1 MSSHTTSDEAMSLYT
16 RGERFHRF
24 KEFAA
29 AEEALRA
36 ALKVDESFPPAWD
49 LLGTVYQAM
58 GQAEKARASFVEASA
73 RNPSWTLPV
82 EHLGLLEYSLKAHK
96 DSVKAL
102 KKYMKLGGCDQGV
115 LLTLARA
122 AFEASDCTTV
132 LSVTSKILANDEE
145 LYEVWEM
152 RGLCQ
157 AMTGRF
163 NAASVSLN
171 MAISLNPDSI
181 EALNKVGD
189 LCYDVA
195 NYMRAVEFYGP
206 SLAKKPI
213 QPGIIFRH
221 GTALWFTGQW
231 SDAIPFLENYTE
243 LVPADPKGWNNLGV
257 VMREKGLVKR
267 ALECFTK
274 AQRIDPSLEAPKKNM
289 DTATDKQ
296 ALP

>member
-1 MSSHTTSDEAMSLYT
+1 MSSYATSDEAMALYT

-36 ALKVDESFPPAWD
+36 ALKIDPSFPPAWD
-49 LLGTVYQAM
+49 LLGSVYQAM
-58 GQAEKARASFVEASA
+58 GQAEKARASFTEASGKDPA
-73 RNPSWTLPV
+73 WTVPI
-82 EHLGLLEYSLKAHK
+82 EHLGLLEYSLKSHK
-96 DSVKAL
+96 DAVKAL
-102 KKYMKLGGCDQGV
+102 KKYMKLGGCEQSV

-122 AFEASDCTTV
+122 ASEMGDCTTV

-157 AMTGRF
+157 AMIDRL

-171 MAISLNPDSI
+171 MAISLNPDSV

-195 NYMRAVEFYGP
+195 NYMRAVDFYGP
-206 SLAKKPI
+206 SLTKKPG
-213 QPGIIFRH
+213 QPRIIFRH
-221 GTALWFTGQW
+221 GTALWFAGRW
-231 SDAIPFLENYTE
+231 SEAIPFLENYTE
-243 LVPADPKGWNNLGV
+243 LAPADPKGWNNLGV

-274 AQRIDPSLEAPKKNM
+274 AQRIDPSLEPPRRNM
-289 DTATDKQ
+289 ETAADKQ
-296 ALP
+296 AIP